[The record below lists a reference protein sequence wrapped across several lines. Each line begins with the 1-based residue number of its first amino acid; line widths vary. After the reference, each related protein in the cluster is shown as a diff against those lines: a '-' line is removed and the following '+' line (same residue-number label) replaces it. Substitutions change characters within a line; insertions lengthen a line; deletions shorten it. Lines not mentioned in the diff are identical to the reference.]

1 MKKHLKKL
9 LSITLAALIVFGGTT
24 GVGLLKNTAIKAEAV
39 EYSGSSYYM
48 NSKYYT
54 ALKNVTLT
62 GNQREDIVN
71 IAMSQLGYH
80 EGDSNADLGGG
91 NTSGSNDYNEYS
103 YHIANGKAQAWCGN
117 FVAWCAQ
124 QANISTDIIANNY
137 VQFVPNAAHYT
148 YYSASSYTPSKGD
161 LFIEGDW
168 AHIGIVAEVNGNTIK
183 TIEGNADRAVS
194 SYSRTSSR
202 FTYFIVPN
210 YSSSTPVNPPH
221 SHSYTSSVTAPT
233 CTEQGYTTHTC
244 ECGDS
249 YKDTYVNAL
258 GHDYI
263 KTITSSPD
271 CTKEGE
277 ASYKCSRCPASYTEP
292 IAALGHDEGVW
303 KLDYEATLDH
313 DGQLSRY
320 CLRCG
325 AYIESKPIAKH
336 EHTLGEAEI
345 IRPATC
351 TEEGLEARIC
361 SVCGMCAEIESFS
374 AKGHCEKPAEVTTI
388 APTCTE
394 KGEKAFYCTDCGL
407 VLYTEEVSALG
418 HNDEIWTTD
427 KAATCTEDGEMLG
440 YCSRCGE
447 LTGSETVP
455 AKGHSNESI
464 KIVTTPA
471 TCTVSGEAELRCTD
485 CGTVV
490 GTEKL
495 NALGHDDG
503 VWSVSVAP
511 TCELDGEEI
520 CTCTRCGEKIDS
532 REANALGHDSGVW
545 KIDFEATA
553 DHDGQMTKYCSR
565 CNMTLGETKTFALH
579 THTEGYR
586 ATIIAPECEK
596 EGMGGIF
603 CATCGVQ
610 YGTYSIAEL
619 SHNYSDW
626 HMNNDGTHAKSCSRC
641 HDVQILNCRY
651 EKTVTAPTCLDF
663 GYTTYVCKDCGYMY
677 TDNYIEPLGH
687 DLSEWVADDECTHSR
702 ACCRENCDYTECEEH
717 EMTDWMYNADGTICH
732 NGTKT
737 RFCPVCG
744 YEETE
749 EAQHSNFFGK
759 IIHTVWIWFLNVIFK
774 IDYIIGLNWLFPWMN
789 IYPQM

>member
-1 MKKHLKKL
+1 M
-9 LSITLAALIVFGGTT
+9 
-24 GVGLLKNTAIKAEAV
+24 
-39 EYSGSSYYM
+39 
-48 NSKYYT
+48 
-54 ALKNVTLT
+54 
-62 GNQREDIVN
+62 
-71 IAMSQLGYH
+71 
-80 EGDSNADLGGG
+80 
-91 NTSGSNDYNEYS
+91 
-103 YHIANGKAQAWCGN
+103 
-117 FVAWCAQ
+117 
-124 QANISTDIIANNY
+124 
-137 VQFVPNAAHYT
+137 
-148 YYSASSYTPSKGD
+148 
-161 LFIEGDW
+161 
-168 AHIGIVAEVNGNTIK
+168 
-183 TIEGNADRAVS
+183 
-194 SYSRTSSR
+194 
-202 FTYFIVPN
+202 
-210 YSSSTPVNPPH
+210 
-221 SHSYTSSVTAPT
+221 
-233 CTEQGYTTHTC
+233 CT
-244 ECGDS
+244 
-249 YKDTYVNAL
+249 
-258 GHDYI
+258 
-263 KTITSSPD
+263 
-271 CTKEGE
+271 
-277 ASYKCSRCPASYTEP
+277 
-292 IAALGHDEGVW
+292 
-303 KLDYEATLDH
+303 
-313 DGQLSRY
+313 
-320 CLRCG
+320 
-325 AYIESKPIAKH
+325 
-336 EHTLGEAEI
+336 
-345 IRPATC
+345 
-351 TEEGLEARIC
+351 
-361 SVCGMCAEIESFS
+361 EIESFS

-427 KAATCTEDGEMLG
+427 KAATCTENGEMLC

-447 LTGSETVP
+447 LTGSETIP

-464 KIVTTPA
+464 KIVTIPA

-503 VWSVSVAP
+503 VWSVSIAP

-610 YGTYSIAEL
+610 YGTYAIAEL

-641 HDVQILNCRY
+641 HDVQILNCQY

-663 GYTTYVCKDCGYMY
+663 GYTTYVCEDCGYMY

-687 DLSEWVADDECTHSR
+687 DLTEWVADDECTHSR
-702 ACCRENCDYTECEEH
+702 ACCRENCNYTECEEH